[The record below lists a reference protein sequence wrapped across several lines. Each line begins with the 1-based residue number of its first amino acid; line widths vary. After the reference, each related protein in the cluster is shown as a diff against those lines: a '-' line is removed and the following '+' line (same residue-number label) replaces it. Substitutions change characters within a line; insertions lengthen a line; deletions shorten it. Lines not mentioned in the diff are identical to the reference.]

1 MPWSLPSDVTTLC
14 FTFLGY
20 SSVSCASV
28 SRLFQAVADNVEFGT
43 ETINVSDPGAIPDKA
58 ARKIINMNISR
69 AVYLDE
75 GKFANLRGL
84 RIHLQHWYIDHG
96 FLTDS
101 MYCLG
106 LPHTQHLTSITMVSC
121 VYCNSRT
128 MEEFC
133 LFGSLMPDLKF
144 LTIDAHI
151 SHPKSM
157 TLNLAMMPALEELFI
172 APDSNIH
179 IYDGDVSKILDR
191 VNAPIRFPSGSL
203 PDVTHLVASHAKDT
217 VRWIGDRDYN
227 ITVLLRH
234 APRLQQLDMR
244 RVRME
249 HLCCAWNREDAE
261 EKARIRDHVRNIG
274 TVAFNS
280 DIEEEHDWWTE
291 FDWQVKHSL
300 FCPPRIR
307 KGHCSFQWRTHDV
320 PDIHG

>member
-1 MPWSLPSDVTTLC
+1 MSI
-14 FTFLGY
+14 
-20 SSVSCASV
+20 
-28 SRLFQAVADNVEFGT
+28 FGT
-43 ETINVSDPGAIPDKA
+43 SDCLFITSVQYTTATSAPIIHSILLVVVPFFFGGGDKKKSPILREGGGDCNIRLLLYFLIN
-58 ARKIINMNISR
+58 
-69 AVYLDE
+69 
-75 GKFANLRGL
+75 F
-84 RIHLQHWYIDHG
+84 QHWYINNG
-96 FLTDS
+96 FFTDS

-106 LPHTQHLTSITMVSC
+106 LPHTRHLTSITMVSYMG

-172 APDSNIH
+172 APHSNIH

-191 VNAPIRFPSGSL
+191 VNAPIRFPGGAL

-217 VRWIGDRDYN
+217 FRWIGDRDYN

-244 RVRME
+244 GVRME
-249 HLCCAWNREDAE
+249 HLCFVWNREDAE
-261 EKARIRDHVRNIG
+261 EKARIHDHVRNIG

-280 DIEEEHDWWTE
+280 DIDEEHDWWTE
-291 FDWQVKHSL
+291 FNWWVKHSL

-307 KGHCSFQWRTHDV
+307 KGNCSFQWRTHDV